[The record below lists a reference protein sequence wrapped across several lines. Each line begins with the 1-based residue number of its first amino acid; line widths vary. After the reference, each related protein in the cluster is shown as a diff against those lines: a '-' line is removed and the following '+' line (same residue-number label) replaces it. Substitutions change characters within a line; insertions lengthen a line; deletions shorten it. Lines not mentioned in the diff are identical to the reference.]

1 MKTSGNTILITG
13 AASGIG
19 LEIAR
24 LFSQKNN
31 KLIMADK
38 SIDKLEIEVAKL
50 DNAIA
55 IGVDLNNDDSIN
67 NLIQTLK
74 LNHDDLNIAV
84 LNAGAANDY
93 SLYSTGFDLE
103 YAKSEINTNYIANVR
118 LTHALEPL
126 LSNKQE
132 SAFVITTS
140 GLAFVP
146 NLDYPTYSV
155 TKAALHSFALASR
168 LALKRKG
175 SNIRLF
181 DLMPPLTD
189 TPLAKGLDAPK
200 ITAAE
205 VASWFLKSFE
215 KDELEIRVGDT
226 EKIYRLYLQSPEEAL
241 MAVNGGH

>member
-24 LFSQKNN
+24 LFSQRNN
-31 KLIMADK
+31 TVIMADR
-38 SIDKLEIEVAKL
+38 SIDKLKNEAAKL
-50 DNAIA
+50 ENSVAIA
-55 IGVDLNNDDSIN
+55 VDLTNENDVN
-67 NLIQTLK
+67 KLIETIK
-74 LNHDDLNIAV
+74 LNYSELNIAI
-84 LNAGAANDY
+84 LNAGVANDY
-93 SLYSTGFDLE
+93 SLYGTGYDLE

-118 LTHALEPL
+118 LIHALEPL
-126 LSNKQE
+126 LSAKE
-132 SAFVITTS
+132 EAAFVVTTS

-146 NLDYPTYSV
+146 NLNYPTYSV

-175 SNIRLF
+175 SGIKFF

-189 TPLAKGLDAPK
+189 TPLAKGLEAPK
-200 ITAAE
+200 IAAAD
-205 VASWFLKSFE
+205 VAAWFINSFE

-226 EKIYRLYLQSPEEAL
+226 EKIYQLFFKSPQDAL
-241 MAVNGGH
+241 LAVNGGK